1 MHHSNSLKEL
11 YPGQIN
17 QVEYINLKI
26 DHLKIISD
34 QKTKLKNEHIYF
46 MNSITKH

>member
-1 MHHSNSLKEL
+1 MHHSNSLKEF

-26 DHLKIISD
+26 DHLKIIRD

-46 MNSITKH
+46 MNSYH